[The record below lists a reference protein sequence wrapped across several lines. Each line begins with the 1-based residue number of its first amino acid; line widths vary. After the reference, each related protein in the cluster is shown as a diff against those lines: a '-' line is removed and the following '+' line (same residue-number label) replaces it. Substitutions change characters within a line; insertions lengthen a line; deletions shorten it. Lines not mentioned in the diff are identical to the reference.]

1 MCIKIKQL
9 RPTRHDLL
17 NPSKKPVFPER
28 SIRVNDTGKK
38 HNCYL
43 NFSLEVVI
51 LLQRMTTIAKKLL
64 VDDKKTACAK
74 NKCLLGVTTCKD
86 SNRKTFSGETFCFL
100 ENLIILCF
108 E

>member
-1 MCIKIKQL
+1 M
-9 RPTRHDLL
+9 
-17 NPSKKPVFPER
+17 
-28 SIRVNDTGKK
+28 
-38 HNCYL
+38 
-43 NFSLEVVI
+43 
-51 LLQRMTTIAKKLL
+51 LLQRTTTIAKKLL

-74 NKCLLGVTTCKD
+74 NKCLLGVICKD